1 MQNIRT
7 NIGFKTMN
15 NTVNHAQI
23 DAFISYKKTRSIDEY
38 TARLSIFKN
47 INNGI
52 DNECINEVTHIKGS
66 DLYELQSEV
75 LKHWC
80 NISTSFKKQFNLSF
94 CNDYMTRYKY
104 RSNKMIGNITSYNL
118 IAKGN

>member
-1 MQNIRT
+1 
-7 NIGFKTMN
+7 MN

-23 DAFISYKKTRSIDEY
+23 DTFISYKKTRSIDEY

-52 DNECINEVTHIKGS
+52 DNDCTKEVFYFKGN
-66 DLYELQSEV
+66 DLNALQSEV

-94 CNDYMTRYKY
+94 CNDRMTTYNY
-104 RSNKMIGNITSYNL
+104 RSNKMISAITSYNL
-118 IAKGN
+118 IKRK